1 MERLPVYSR
10 WSRKSSLVRSLTV
23 QSPEGGE
30 GAACLRD
37 DAPGEYRGPGQ
48 SPPGSGEDGDGTG
61 GEDKEAGA
69 ETIGRS
75 DSWAKHFIQGSHL
88 IIFKTRGIFKMI

>member
-10 WSRKSSLVRSLTV
+10 WSRNSSLVRSLTD

-30 GAACLRD
+30 EAACLRD
-37 DAPGEYRGPGQ
+37 DVPGEYRGPGQ
-48 SPPGSGEDGDGTG
+48 STPGSGEEGDRKG

-69 ETIGRS
+69 ETTGHS
-75 DSWAKHFIQGSHL
+75 DSWVKRFVQGSHL
-88 IIFKTRGIFKMI
+88 IIFKTPGIFKII